1 LSRPSLSRRLLL
13 SVFVVLVVFFGL
25 TVLLLDMVFR
35 QAAERSLRELIDAQ
49 MVALIAAAD
58 PDGPESVTPTA
69 VLETRFDTPGS
80 GLYAE
85 IRSASGESIW
95 RSQSTIG
102 TPVQFGPPLEGG
114 ERRFFF
120 TEIAGTPIR
129 LAVAS
134 RGIVWADLHGKPARF
149 TFSVATSLEVYE
161 AQLAS
166 FRQQMVGWFV
176 GLAVLLLATL
186 ALLLRWLLMPVRRLE
201 REIKEVEAG
210 TREHL
215 GEAWPR
221 ELAAVTSNLNAL
233 LDGER
238 TRIRRYRDTLG
249 NLAHS
254 LKTPLAVMR
263 QTLGTGELGGKS
275 ALNAEIDRMNAII
288 EHQMK
293 RAAASGGVLLGQAPV
308 DLAPVV
314 TELRGALLKVYG
326 NKDLLFESAIAPET
340 QFIGDRADLTELL
353 GNVLD
358 NACKWAAARV
368 RIEAAISPGADSRT
382 ALHLTVDD
390 DGPGIAEQ
398 HRARVLERGGRADEA
413 TPGHGLGLAMVHDT
427 VALYGG
433 SLRIDSSS
441 LGGARFELRL
451 PGRIGTVPPGS
462 SHQAGK

>member
-1 LSRPSLSRRLLL
+1 
-13 SVFVVLVVFFGL
+13 VFVVLVAFFGL
-25 TVLLLDMVFR
+25 TVFLLDMVFR
-35 QAAERSLRELIDAQ
+35 HAAERSLRELIDAQ

-102 TPVQFGPPLEGG
+102 TAVQFGPPLEGG
-114 ERRFFF
+114 ERSFFF
-120 TEIAGTPIR
+120 TEIAGTPIK
-129 LAVAS
+129 LAVTS
-134 RGIVWADLHGKPARF
+134 RGIVWDDLHGQPVRF
-149 TFSVATSLEVYE
+149 TFSVATSLEGYE
-161 AQLAS
+161 ALLAS

-176 GLAVLLLATL
+176 GLAMLLIATL
-186 ALLLRWLLMPVRRLE
+186 ALLLRWLLKPVRRLE

-221 ELAAVTSNLNAL
+221 ELTAVTRNLNAL
-233 LDGER
+233 LAGER

-263 QTLGTGELGGKS
+263 QALGAGGASKD
-275 ALNAEIDRMNAII
+275 ALNDEIDRMSGII

-308 DLAPVV
+308 DVAPIVV
-314 TELRGALLKVYG
+314 ELRVALLKVYG
-326 NKDLLFESAIAPET
+326 NKDLLFETAIPAAA

-353 GNVLD
+353 GNLLD
-358 NACKWAAARV
+358 NACKWARARV
-368 RIEAAISPGADSRT
+368 RIAVTVDASVDSRT
-382 ALHLTVDD
+382 ALQLVVDD
-390 DGPGIAEQ
+390 DGPGIAESD
-398 HRARVLERGGRADEA
+398 RARVLERGGRADEA
-413 TPGHGLGLAMVHDT
+413 TPGYGLGLAMVQDT

-433 SLRIDSSS
+433 SMRIDSSEF
-441 LGGARFELRL
+441 GGARLSLAL
-451 PGRIGTVPPGS
+451 PGRNGV
-462 SHQAGK
+462 

>member
-13 SVFVVLVVFFGL
+13 SVFVVIVAFFAL
-25 TVLLLDMVFR
+25 TVFLLDKVFQR
-35 QAAERSLRELIDAQ
+35 AAERSLHELIDAQ

-95 RSQSTIG
+95 RSQSTVG
-102 TPVQFGPPLEGG
+102 TAVQFGPPLEGG
-114 ERRFFF
+114 ARNFFY
-120 TEIAGTPIR
+120 TEIAGTKIR
-129 LAVAS
+129 LAVTS
-134 RGIVWADLHGKPARF
+134 RGIVWDDLHGHPARF
-149 TFSVATSLEVYE
+149 TFSVASSLEAYE

-166 FRQQMVGWFV
+166 FRQQMVGWFA
-176 GLAVLLLATL
+176 GLAMLLVATL
-186 ALLLRWLLMPVRRLE
+186 ALLLRWLLKPVRRLE

-210 TREHL
+210 TREQL

-233 LDGER
+233 LEGER

-263 QTLGTGELGGKS
+263 QSLGSGGAS
-275 ALNAEIDRMNAII
+275 RDALNTEIDRMSGII

-308 DLAPVV
+308 DVAPIVI
-314 TELRGALLKVYG
+314 ELRAALLKVYG
-326 NKDLLFESAIAPET
+326 NKDMLFETALAPEA

-353 GNVLD
+353 GNLLD
-358 NACKWAAARV
+358 NACKWAKARV
-368 RIEAAISPGADSRT
+368 RIAVSVNDDAGSRT
-382 ALHLTVDD
+382 ALLLVIDD
-390 DGPGIAEQ
+390 DGPGIAEAD
-398 HRARVLERGGRADEA
+398 RARVLERGGRADEA
-413 TPGHGLGLAMVHDT
+413 TPGYGLGLAMVHDT

-433 SLRIDSSS
+433 SLRIDSSNF
-441 LGGARFELRL
+441 GGARFELAL
-451 PGRIGTVPPGS
+451 PGRS
-462 SHQAGK
+462 RAS

>member
-1 LSRPSLSRRLLL
+1 M
-13 SVFVVLVVFFGL
+13 FVVLVAFFGL
-25 TVLLLDMVFR
+25 TVFLLDMVFR
-35 QAAERSLRELIDAQ
+35 QSAERSLRELIDAQ

-95 RSQSTIG
+95 RSQSTVG
-102 TPVQFGPPLEGG
+102 TAVQFGPPLEGG

-120 TEIAGTPIR
+120 TEIAGTPIK

-134 RGIVWADLHGKPARF
+134 RGIVWSDLHGKSARF
-149 TFSVATSLEVYE
+149 TFSVASSLEVYDE
-161 AQLAS
+161 QLAS
-166 FRQQMVGWFV
+166 FRQQMIGWFV
-176 GLAVLLLATL
+176 GLAVLLMATL
-186 ALLLRWLLMPVRRLE
+186 ALLLRWLLKPVRRLE

-210 TREHL
+210 TREQL
-215 GEAWPR
+215 DDIWPR

-233 LDGER
+233 LAGER

-263 QTLGTGELGGKS
+263 QTLGMGSTADG
-275 ALNAEIDRMNAII
+275 ARNDVLNREIDRMSGII

-308 DLAPVV
+308 DVAPIVA
-314 TELRGALLKVYG
+314 ELRSALLKVYG
-326 NKDLLFESAIAPET
+326 NKDMSLEVAIDARA
-340 QFIGDRADLTELL
+340 QFVGDRADLTELL
-353 GNVLD
+353 GNLLD
-358 NACKWAAARV
+358 NACKWCRSRV
-368 RIEAAISPGADSRT
+368 RIEGSIDESGESRAALR
-382 ALHLTVDD
+382 LHIDD
-390 DGPGIAEQ
+390 DGVGIAEAD
-398 HRARVLERGGRADEA
+398 RARVLERGGRADEA
-413 TPGHGLGLAMVHDT
+413 TPGHGIGLSMVHDT

-433 SLRIDSSS
+433 SMSIDASP
-441 LGGARFELRL
+441 LGGARLVVKL
-451 PGRIGTVPPGS
+451 PGRMREPSGS
-462 SHQAGK
+462 